1 MARRGA
7 SLLPRAAVSLKAE
20 ASEGDAENDAQSG
33 RVDFISVVTHLTA
46 KRGRRKRLVT
56 SPLLDKKVTGTRR
69 RIIFDQPRP
78 AIRARVGAPP
88 FRESTALQPILLL
101 RSVSEG
107 PRARQKSPREIG
119 IQHEKGLEQR
129 RRAAAARRFDCG
141 RGGAAAA
148 DYLSDCGHRG
158 PGGRGGGGRI

>member
-78 AIRARVGAPP
+78 AMRARVGAPP

-107 PRARQKSPREIG
+107 PRARPNLGERLAFNTK
-119 IQHEKGLEQR
+119 K
-129 RRAAAARRFDCG
+129 
-141 RGGAAAA
+141 
-148 DYLSDCGHRG
+148 
-158 PGGRGGGGRI
+158 

>member
-46 KRGRRKRLVT
+46 KRGRPKRLVT
-56 SPLLDKKVTGTRR
+56 SPLRDKKVTGTRR
-69 RIIFDQPRP
+69 RIIFDQPGP

-107 PRARQKSPREIG
+107 PRARPNLGERLAFNKR
-119 IQHEKGLEQR
+119 K
-129 RRAAAARRFDCG
+129 
-141 RGGAAAA
+141 
-148 DYLSDCGHRG
+148 
-158 PGGRGGGGRI
+158 